1 VAHELVAR
9 QQEESGLVSVKNIVE
24 KIMSGR
30 EDHFTDQISSTPV
43 GPGVDVN
50 AKDKLRLTRSVNELR
65 RAGLLTSEEAMRI
78 NERIVG

>member
-1 VAHELVAR
+1 M
-9 QQEESGLVSVKNIVE
+9 SVKNIVE

-30 EDHFTDQISSTPV
+30 EDHFTDQIASQPS
-43 GPGVDVN
+43 GPDVDVN

-65 RAGLLTSEEAMRI
+65 RAGLLTAEEAMRI